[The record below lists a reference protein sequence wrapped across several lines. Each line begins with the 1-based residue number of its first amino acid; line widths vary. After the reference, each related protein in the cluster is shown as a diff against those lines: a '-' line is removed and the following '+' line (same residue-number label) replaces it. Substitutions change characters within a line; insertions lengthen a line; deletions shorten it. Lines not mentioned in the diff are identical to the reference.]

1 MSRKK
6 GDAMSESD
14 RTNGIEAVLKTL
26 TAQEEQVI
34 RLRFAIGADRKQTCK
49 ELAQRFSLT
58 GEQIREIE
66 STALR
71 KLRRP
76 SCLLPKQERFPNHPA
91 GPEGNSASIAL

>member
-1 MSRKK
+1 
-6 GDAMSESD
+6 MSESD

-34 RLRFAIGADRKQTCK
+34 RLRFAIGVDRWHTSK

-76 SCLLPKQERFPNHPA
+76 SCLLSKQERFRANAFTPDQR
-91 GPEGNSASIAL
+91 SQV

>member
-1 MSRKK
+1 
-6 GDAMSESD
+6 MSESD
-14 RTNGIEAVLKTL
+14 RTNGNEAVLKIL
-26 TAQEEQVI
+26 TAREKQVI
-34 RLRFAIGADRKQTCK
+34 RLRFAIGVDRRHTCK

-71 KLRRP
+71 KLRHP

-91 GPEGNSASIAL
+91 GPEGSSASIAL

>member
-1 MSRKK
+1 
-6 GDAMSESD
+6 MSESD
-14 RTNGIEAVLKTL
+14 RTNGNAAVLKTL
-26 TAQEEQVI
+26 TAREKQVI
-34 RLRFAIGADRKQTCK
+34 RLRFAIGVDRRHSFK

-71 KLRRP
+71 KLRHP

-91 GPEGNSASIAL
+91 GLERNCSSVVL

>member
-1 MSRKK
+1 
-6 GDAMSESD
+6 MSESD

-58 GEQIREIE
+58 GEQIREI
-66 STALR
+66 
-71 KLRRP
+71 
-76 SCLLPKQERFPNHPA
+76 
-91 GPEGNSASIAL
+91 

>member
-1 MSRKK
+1 MP
-6 GDAMSESD
+6 ESD
-14 RTNGIEAVLKTL
+14 RTKGVEAVLKTL

-34 RLRFAIGADRKQTCK
+34 RLRFAIGVNRKHTFK

-58 GEQIREIE
+58 GEQICQIE

-76 SCLLPKQERFPNHPA
+76 SCLLPKQERFRANTFAPDQ
-91 GPEGNSASIAL
+91 SSQM